1 MKKLLFTIVFAVAL
15 CFYVSGAS
23 AVLIGGIEKIGP
35 VADSGSGFGNVSN
48 ILTLQNPSFD
58 NNTEIGKVSW
68 SVTGDVRSDDATNSS
83 QTWLF
88 SAIFGKGITDAS
100 QLGIV
105 YNVNQQGNL
114 GGLTTTL
121 NYFSLQ
127 VYDLAG
133 NEVFSTDPNICVGC
147 GTGFVPI
154 AQGTGGAGYLFDLD
168 SAAEVALNFY
178 FETPDRRASYRLGAT
193 GSVSLANDGPDNF
206 FFAKISGVTPVPE
219 PVSMLLFG
227 TGLVGIGGYMRK
239 KFKQN

>member
-15 CFYVSGAS
+15 CFFVTGAG
-23 AVLIGGIEKIGP
+23 ADPIGGIELIGL
-35 VADSGSGFGNVSN
+35 VADAGTGFGNVSN

-88 SAIFGKGITDAS
+88 SAIFGKGIENAS

-105 YNVNQQGNL
+105 YNVNQQGNQ

-133 NEVFSTDPNICVGC
+133 NEVFSTDPTKCVGC

-154 AQGTGGAGYLFDLD
+154 SQGTGGAGYLFDLD
-168 SAAEVALNFY
+168 SAAEVALDFY
-178 FETPDRRASYRLGAT
+178 FETPNRASYRLGAT